1 MPKPIRGP
9 FLGKAG
15 NGSNDNAKL
24 ESRWQLHEATVVSIS
39 DRGRLLQESNLQL
52 VLMEGRV
59 PHWHPLDEDV
69 EEMREVWEYA
79 LNFYELGAEPPEQAT
94 QYEGII
100 CIVGT
105 TDDEKRCKIHGRG
118 YVGRDNPEGDV
129 EGIFYRPPRIEI
141 IDADEDMMEPDL
153 DW

>member
-15 NGSNDNAKL
+15 NGSNDNGKL

-39 DRGRLLQESNLQL
+39 DRGRLLSESNLQL

-69 EEMREVWEYA
+69 EENVVESHISKLRKKLRKV
-79 LNFYELGAEPPEQAT
+79 LG
-94 QYEGII
+94 Y
-100 CIVGT
+100 
-105 TDDEKRCKIHGRG
+105 
-118 YVGRDNPEGDV
+118 
-129 EGIFYRPPRIEI
+129 EI
-141 IDADEDMMEPDL
+141 IDSKRFLGYRLEAPASVRDAENASEKPEVAEAGGRFGQDL
-153 DW
+153 EAIVGG